1 MNDLKSVFKNNRI
14 VGVVGNQN
22 TAKTS
27 LVLSELIN
35 LKKTIDLPIYVFGVE
50 PSLKKYLKQQG
61 IEFLYNMNDI
71 LDLKIKNSII
81 YIDEVSSFV
90 STQTRDKQTDRFKRF
105 VNRIVHQNDWLIMST
120 AEVSFWN
127 KLACSM
133 INVFYVKEIELDSLV
148 NNTWLKRVVLGLPR
162 TSDYRVD
169 LPINTFYILQNNSLT
184 IKKTFSYNKELD
196 SKVNNHNPFK

>member
-1 MNDLKSVFKNNRI
+1 MCDLKKVFASNRV
-14 VGVVGNQN
+14 VGVIGNQN

-27 LVLSELIN
+27 LVLSELIK
-35 LKKTIDLPIYVFGVE
+35 LKKNIDLPIYVFGVE
-50 PSLKKYLKQQG
+50 PSIKKYLKTQG
-61 IEFLYNMNDI
+61 IEFLYNMEDI

-105 VNRIVHQNDWLIMST
+105 INRIVHQNDWLIIST
-120 AEVSFWN
+120 AQVGWFN

-133 INVFYVKEIELDSLV
+133 INAFYVKEIELDSLV

-162 TSDYRVD
+162 TSDYRID
-169 LPINTFYILQNNSLT
+169 LPINTFYILQNNALT
-184 IKKTFSYNKELD
+184 IKKSFAYNKDLD
-196 SKVNNHNPFK
+196 SKANNENPFK